1 MTPTVCELLAQKQK
15 LLERL
20 QDEPRLTEQDEIER
34 LLANINATLNRL
46 LDVPPNGRRA
56 TRH

>member
-34 LLANINATLNRL
+34 LLRNINATLNRL
-46 LDVPPNGRRA
+46 LDVPPNRRSA
-56 TRH
+56 MRH